1 VKALPVPLHPCQIAC
16 SAAMMLLELSSR
28 RHHRLGLLSVN
39 MGAQYLLCSAAAPV
53 APAATTAAL
62 PLDGLG
68 LFEVG
73 V

>member
-1 VKALPVPLHPCQIAC
+1 
-16 SAAMMLLELSSR
+16 
-28 RHHRLGLLSVN
+28 